1 MIDELRQVIDR
12 ALETLRD
19 FLDRA
24 LPPEPVLRPIPVP
37 AVRPQVRR
45 TR

>member
-19 FLDRA
+19 FIDRA
-24 LPPEPVLRPIPVP
+24 LPPEPVLRPIPIP
-37 AVRPQVRR
+37 ARRPPVRH

>member
-19 FLDRA
+19 FIDRA
-24 LPPEPVLRPIPVP
+24 LPPEPTLRPIPVP
-37 AVRPQVRR
+37 ARRPPVRR